1 MGELNHKRSY
11 SDFQFP
17 KGFQPPYP
25 NAQDRNEDLQV
36 RADMLNENIIQSGV
50 QDLLKRKNYYVQGM
64 IEEAELD
71 IPDYQESVDTFV
83 KEFTLSYMKSDIMM
97 QMNRLRFKANAM
109 SKVEFEQKQ
118 NMLKARLIS
127 IDNDDLNGI
136 TFDKI
141 QEFEDKLGLLPV
153 DEETKRHGMEATY
166 AERIKAFEENLEE
179 KNKKAEDF
187 VRKMSAERKERNQRK

>member
-1 MGELNHKRSY
+1 
-11 SDFQFP
+11 
-17 KGFQPPYP
+17 
-25 NAQDRNEDLQV
+25 
-36 RADMLNENIIQSGV
+36 
-50 QDLLKRKNYYVQGM
+50 M

-136 TFDKI
+136 TFDKL

>member
-1 MGELNHKRSY
+1 
-11 SDFQFP
+11 
-17 KGFQPPYP
+17 
-25 NAQDRNEDLQV
+25 
-36 RADMLNENIIQSGV
+36 
-50 QDLLKRKNYYVQGM
+50 M
-64 IEEAELD
+64 IEESEIS
-71 IPDYQESVDTFV
+71 IPEEQDTVDTFV
-83 KEFTLSYMKSDIMM
+83 KEFSLSYMKSDIMM

-109 SKVEFEQKQ
+109 SKAEFEEKQ

-136 TFDKI
+136 SFDKL

-179 KNKKAEDF
+179 KNKRAEDF
-187 VRKMSAERKERNQRK
+187 VRKMSAERKERAQRKRDLRKK